1 MLSSR
6 SSLSPF
12 RSPALFALHCSC
24 RYMQKVAH
32 THILTLY
39 YYTHMRLTL
48 VYYAGAAAA
57 TSTEAEGVA
66 AAAAADM
73 VLSASFKARNA
84 HPFPFYFI
92 AKLQFICF
100 VIFTHFTSKHTHEA
114 RRAESGV
121 PSLSAYLLRH
131 HDGRRLTNVTTPLPF
146 CAAQIPLCSHCVQCS
161 RLNFQTISMEFCM
174 CLQSTSAAPSQ
185 ANSDRVA
192 THP

>member
-1 MLSSR
+1 MHLQFSGGNTVAVVVVVVVVDDAVLSSR
-6 SSLSPF
+6 PSLSPF
-12 RSPALFALHCSC
+12 RSPALFTLHCSC

-39 YYTHMRLTL
+39 YCTHMRLTL

-57 TSTEAEGVA
+57 ASAEAEGV

-114 RRAESGV
+114 R
-121 PSLSAYLLRH
+121 SLVCPLSVHIYY
-131 HDGRRLTNVTTPLPF
+131 DTTMDD
-146 CAAQIPLCSHCVQCS
+146 V
-161 RLNFQTISMEFCM
+161 
-174 CLQSTSAAPSQ
+174 
-185 ANSDRVA
+185 
-192 THP
+192 